1 MKKTVFTLLLTLIVN
16 CLLSIVECKAQ
27 ESQTIYNFLRLP
39 VSAHAAALG
48 GDNITL
54 AEDDEAQIF
63 QNPALL
69 HGVSDKTLHL
79 GFMNYMQGSYT
90 ANAAFNRTVGER
102 GAWAVSG
109 QFMDYGTMKEV
120 DENNIATGDFSA
132 RDIAIT
138 GYYSHLL
145 APNLSGGIAA
155 KFINSHIASYN
166 SMAVAVDLGV
176 NYYKP
181 ESGLSAS
188 LVAKNLGGQINAY
201 DDEYERLPF
210 DLQAG
215 VSKRLVGTPLR
226 FSGTLVDLTHW
237 DYKFIHHLAAG
248 IDLLLSEQIWIG
260 AGYNFRRAHEMN
272 ITTDDVDNESAHGAG
287 LSLGAGLAL
296 ERFKLHLAYGKYH
309 VSSHSLILN
318 LAINL

>member
-1 MKKTVFTLLLTLIVN
+1 MKKAVFTLLLTLFAIMA
-16 CLLSIVECKAQ
+16 KAQ

-54 AEDDEAQIF
+54 AEDDEALIF
-63 QNPALL
+63 HNPALL
-69 HGVSDKTLHL
+69 QNVGDKTLHL
-79 GFMNYMQGSYT
+79 GFMNYMQGAYT
-90 ANAAFNRTVGER
+90 ANAAFNHAVGER
-102 GAWAVSG
+102 GVWAVSG

-120 DENNIATGDFSA
+120 DENNVMMGDFSA

-145 APNLSGGIAA
+145 ANNLSGGIAA

-166 SMAVAVDLGV
+166 SMAVAVDLGL
-176 NYYKP
+176 NYNNS
-181 ESGLSAS
+181 ESGLSLS
-188 LVAKNLGGQINAY
+188 LTAKNLGGQIDAY

-210 DLQAG
+210 DLQVGA
-215 VSKRLVGTPLR
+215 SKRLVGTPLR

-237 DYKFIHHLAAG
+237 DYKFINHLAAG
-248 IDLLLSEQIWIG
+248 IDLLLTQQVWVG
-260 AGYNFRRAHEMN
+260 AGYNFRRSREMT
-272 ITTDDVDNESAHGAG
+272 ITTTDVDNESAHGAG

-309 VSSHSLILN
+309 VSSHSLVLN
-318 LAINL
+318 LSINL

>member
-1 MKKTVFTLLLTLIVN
+1 MKKTVFTLLLTLFAFV
-16 CLLSIVECKAQ
+16 VKAQ
-27 ESQTIYNFLRLP
+27 ESQTLYNFLRLP

-54 AEDDEAQIF
+54 SDDDAALAF
-63 QNPALL
+63 HNPALL
-69 HGVSDKTLHL
+69 HGVSDKTLHM
-79 GFMNYMQGSYT
+79 GFMNYMQGAYT
-90 ANAAFNRTVGER
+90 ANAAFSRTVGER
-102 GAWAVSG
+102 GTWAVSG
-109 QFMDYGTMKEV
+109 QFMDYGTMKET
-120 DENNIATGDFSA
+120 DENNMVKGDFSA

-145 APNLSGGIAA
+145 ATNLRGGIAA

-166 SMAVAVDLGV
+166 SMAVAVDLGL
-176 NYYKP
+176 NYYNP
-181 ESGLSAS
+181 ESELSAS
-188 LVAKNLGGQINAY
+188 LTAKNLGGQIAAY

-248 IDLLLSEQIWIG
+248 IDLLLSQQIWVG
-260 AGYNFRRAHEMN
+260 MGYNFRRAHDMT
-272 ITTDDVDNESAHGAG
+272 ISADDVDDESAHGAG